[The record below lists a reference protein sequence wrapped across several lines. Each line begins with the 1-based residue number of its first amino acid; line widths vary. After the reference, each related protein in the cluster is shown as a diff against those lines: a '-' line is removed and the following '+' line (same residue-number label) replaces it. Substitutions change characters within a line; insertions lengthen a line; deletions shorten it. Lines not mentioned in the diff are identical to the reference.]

1 LLLIVISF
9 GSLDP
14 KPLLKWCTPIDVRS
28 IVILLIHWSMLL
40 LVGVHFGHP
49 HQSYYVLFKLLIH
62 VFAFLS
68 NEHTISMNTP
78 YQSYYVVSDCLFLSH
93 LFGHITITLG
103 WFVSSS
109 PKLLSC
115 FIWPLSKM
123 LCRSSFETTLL
134 LLLLSSQNSWPNTKK
149 CFGSPKK
156 LKRGGAYQH
165 HLPII
170 IKVNKKTPKPLIAKI
185 G

>member
-1 LLLIVISF
+1 MYVVLSFCSFIGPCCCLSVFILGTHINLIMCFSNCLFMFLHSF
-9 GSLDP
+9 
-14 KPLLKWCTPIDVRS
+14 
-28 IVILLIHWSMLL
+28 
-40 LVGVHFGHP
+40 
-49 HQSYYVLFKLLIH
+49 Q
-62 VFAFLS
+62 
-68 NEHTISMNTP
+68 MNTP